1 MKNKRMY
8 MVLSKDKN
16 YLQGCF
22 PFSEEGKKQ
31 ALKYQRKIKKT
42 KNLDTYL
49 IEK

>member
-8 MVLSKDKN
+8 MVLSRDKN

>member
-8 MVLSKDKN
+8 MVLSRDKN

-31 ALKYQRKIKKT
+31 ALKYQKKIKKT

>member
-1 MKNKRMY
+1 MY
-8 MVLSKDKN
+8 MVLSRDKN

-31 ALKYQRKIKKT
+31 ALKYQKKIKKT